1 MRAARLWPPLDV
13 NTVGAGYTY
22 PPLEYLTPWVPNPRD
37 TYLLNT
43 YFPWIPTP
51 WDTYPPIHTPQNDRR
66 LWKKLPFSHT
76 LLRAVISVARAQG
89 LDQHLIVLNIKPRN
103 NLLL

>member
-37 TYLLNT
+37 TYLINT
-43 YFPWIPTP
+43 YSPWIPTP
-51 WDTYPPIHTPQNDRR
+51 WDTYPPINTPQNDRR
-66 LWKKLPFSHT
+66 LWKKITFLAHT
-76 LLRAVISVARAQG
+76 VAGGNKRSSSTGSWSAPHCS
-89 LDQHLIVLNIKPRN
+89 QH
-103 NLLL
+103 